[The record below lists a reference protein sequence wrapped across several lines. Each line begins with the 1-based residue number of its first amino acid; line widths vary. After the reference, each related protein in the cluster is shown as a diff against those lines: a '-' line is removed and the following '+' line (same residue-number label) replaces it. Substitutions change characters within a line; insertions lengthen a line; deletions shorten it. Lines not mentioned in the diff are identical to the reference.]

1 MRELKRSIARENM
14 RKMGF
19 AHINKK
25 RMKTD
30 ANPTGKSFFAEHW
43 REYVSLDD
51 PKKGKKKRKGL
62 FGRKKR

>member
-30 ANPTGKSFFAEHW
+30 ANPTGKSFFAEHR
-43 REYVSLDD
+43 REYVSVDVSG
-51 PKKGKKKRKGL
+51 KGKR
-62 FGRKKR
+62 